1 MVCASHELPQEACY
15 SETYQVFKERHL
27 VPFQA
32 LEGLLQLPWRLTG
45 AGLSCVT
52 LINLFPCSETVLI
65 IVLQRCQFPRHPLLI
80 LDSFLSGLF
89 FIFKNILKHNMHNI
103 KFTYFYYSFFSKF
116 P

>member
-1 MVCASHELPQEACY
+1 MVCASHALPQEACY

-52 LINLFPCSETVLI
+52 
-65 IVLQRCQFPRHPLLI
+65 RH
-80 LDSFLSGLF
+80 SVASGRGAGAKGHLSSVS
-89 FIFKNILKHNMHNI
+89 LK
-103 KFTYFYYSFFSKF
+103 SRWL
-116 P
+116 